1 MSKMQIEE
9 FVDIIKSLQEEN
21 RDLKKQ
27 VGVMEDILHSY
38 LPIIENENKEK

>member
-1 MSKMQIEE
+1 MQIEE

>member
-1 MSKMQIEE
+1 MQIEE

-27 VGVMEDILHSY
+27 VEVMEDILHSY

>member
-1 MSKMQIEE
+1 VQVDE
-9 FVDIIKSLQEEN
+9 FVEIVMSLQEEN
-21 RDLKKQ
+21 RELKKQ